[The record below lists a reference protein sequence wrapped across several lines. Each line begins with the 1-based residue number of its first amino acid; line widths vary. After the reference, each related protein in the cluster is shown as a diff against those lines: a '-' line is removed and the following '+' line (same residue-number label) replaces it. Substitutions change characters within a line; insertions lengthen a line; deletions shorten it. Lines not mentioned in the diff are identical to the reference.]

1 MNTAE
6 YKPVVYTLTG
16 ITHTKNGPAGPYKP
30 KGGRLMARRR
40 GVMSDRL
47 KMELAEELGV
57 ADIVRAEGD
66 FGSVSSRDCGNL
78 VRLAIEKAER
88 SMV

>member
-1 MNTAE
+1 
-6 YKPVVYTLTG
+6 
-16 ITHTKNGPAGPYKP
+16 
-30 KGGRLMARRR
+30 MARRN

-57 ADIVRAEGD
+57 ADVVRQEGG

-78 VRLAIEKAER
+78 VRLAIQKAER
-88 SMV
+88 SML